1 MCSGS
6 YSPKTTLEIKNIVM
20 SESGF
25 PEVGMVR
32 VRNGQTRALLLR
44 HEKYDV
50 DFAVQTFYKEA
61 GVRFGAPYF
70 DASFARSS
78 SVIRRFRANATRCFR
93 QLLGTNV
100 VLAVVYELKNTQ
112 SPSLPLLMCRYDR
125 SNDEHEALLLQLW
138 VHLKPNEVCILPV
151 VNARSSSR
159 VKRTSGETSG
169 FRVATPLPTSA
180 VWEFS
185 V

>member
-1 MCSGS
+1 
-6 YSPKTTLEIKNIVM
+6 M

-78 SVIRRFRANATRCFR
+78 SVIRRFRANTTRCFR

-100 VLAVVYELKNTQ
+100 VLAVVDELKNTQ

-169 FRVATPLPTSA
+169 SRAATPLPTSA